1 MPESK
6 RRKKRSFVPSVSRS
20 SSGDR
25 EVFNLDKGTPRWWTT
40 VMVTLMV
47 IGLAWIVTAYITRL
61 DYPVPG
67 IGAWNIAAGFGVAL
81 IGFGMTTR
89 WR

>member
-1 MPESK
+1 MPESRPP
-6 RRKKRSFVPSVSRS
+6 RRRRRLLAGRDADPAAAVLKAPT
-20 SSGDR
+20 GQ
-25 EVFNLDKGTPRWWTT
+25 TPRWWAP

-47 IGLAWIVTAYITRL
+47 VGLAWIVTAYVTRL
-61 DYPVPG
+61 AYPVPG
-67 IGAWNIAAGFGVAL
+67 ISAWNIAAGFGVAL

>member
-1 MPESK
+1 
-6 RRKKRSFVPSVSRS
+6 
-20 SSGDR
+20 
-25 EVFNLDKGTPRWWTT
+25 
-40 VMVTLMV
+40 MVALMV
-47 IGLAWIVTAYITRL
+47 IGLAWIVAAYVTRL
-61 DYPVPG
+61 EYPVPG

>member
-1 MPESK
+1 MPASDPPRK
-6 RRKKRSFVPSVSRS
+6 RRRFAPARQDGAAALSTT
-20 SSGDR
+20 
-25 EVFNLDKGTPRWWTT
+25 NTTPTWWAP
-40 VMVTLMV
+40 VMVALMV
-47 IGLAWIVTAYITRL
+47 AGLAWIVTAYVTRL

-67 IGAWNIAAGFGVAL
+67 IGAWNIAAGFGLAL

>member
-6 RRKKRSFVPSVSRS
+6 PRKRRSILPPRATATSV
-20 SSGDR
+20 DP
-25 EVFNLDKGTPRWWTT
+25 LLKQTPRWWAP
-40 VMVTLMV
+40 VMVALMV
-47 IGLAWIVTAYITRL
+47 IGLLWIVAAYIFRL
-61 DYPVPG
+61 EYPVPG
-67 IGAWNIAAGFGVAL
+67 IGAWNIAAGFGIAL